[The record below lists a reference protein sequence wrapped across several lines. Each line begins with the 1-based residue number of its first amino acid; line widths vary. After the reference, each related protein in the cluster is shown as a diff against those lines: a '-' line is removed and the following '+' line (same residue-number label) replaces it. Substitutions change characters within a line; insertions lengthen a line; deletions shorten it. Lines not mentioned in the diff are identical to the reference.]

1 MPRYLVDSLQLKTN
15 APRDVIPPFPCRTKS
30 NGNWFIAFLTASFK
44 LLANSWQLCCK
55 PPMVHDSSII
65 LSVYRIQP
73 KIAHWLNS
81 QDHYLA
87 NVLLT
92 YVTTFIN
99 KKPGS
104 RKHSQPYCMTANYHL
119 QLFSRYWALSVLRS
133 RVWPFGVRWRH
144 RSRDRLILHRPFPIG
159 GPWYQAS
166 ISNGFRDIQWW
177 MWRNGW
183 RDLKR
188 PLNEGQGHS
197 FW

>member
-1 MPRYLVDSLQLKTN
+1 MTIKLSLNTTNRQRASVPTFINVHNCRSMPRYLVDSLQLKTN

-133 RVWPFGVRWRH
+133 RVWPFGGQVTSSVTW
-144 RSRDRLILHRPFPIG
+144 PFDTP
-159 GPWYQAS
+159 
-166 ISNGFRDIQWW
+166 
-177 MWRNGW
+177 
-183 RDLKR
+183 
-188 PLNEGQGHS
+188 
-197 FW
+197 